1 MMIRLLVV
9 SVMVLMAGNAHA
21 SYKNKEL
28 YPSCKT
34 LEMNNFFP
42 ANKAHFACFSYF
54 SGVADAGQFL
64 CGEFMEMQNPNDLM
78 RYMKETYGIAFGTY
92 NRDTAIRDYLRLVE
106 ENQWAYTDPALLLVN
121 QALQKQLPC
130 E

>member
-1 MMIRLLVV
+1 M
-9 SVMVLMAGNAHA
+9 
-21 SYKNKEL
+21 K
-28 YPSCKT
+28 
-34 LEMNNFFP
+34 
-42 ANKAHFACFSYF
+42 
-54 SGVADAGQFL
+54 
-64 CGEFMEMQNPNDLM
+64 
-78 RYMKETYGIAFGTY
+78 YMKETYGIAFGTY